1 MDGVF
6 ETVLPGDTFTYE
18 FRARPYGM
26 QLYHCH
32 ATPLKKHIHKGLYGA
47 FIIDPKEPRPPAR
60 ELVMVMNGYDTDG
73 DGENNFYT
81 VNGRAFYYAKY
92 PIQVKRGELVRIYLA
107 NLTEFDLINS
117 LHLHGEFFRYYPTGS
132 TDHFEYT
139 DTVMLCQ
146 GERGIIEIE
155 FHNAGTFMFHAHQ
168 SEFAELGWMGYLRR
182 ERLSVESGSFAARFG
197 GAHWRLWALV
207 PIAALV
213 GAVALFVSTGG
224 SLLELV
230 GQSPPPRDEL
240 DVRRV
245 EFRPGEIRVRVTN
258 PQREKIT
265 IASVT
270 VDDAIVPF
278 SVDGDR
284 TLGRLRSATLVVP
297 YDWVD
302 GEPLSV
308 GVTSSTGVQTTED
321 VPAAFETPQASP
333 RGFLGYAL
341 IGLLVGVLP
350 IALGLAW
357 LPSLRRASP
366 NWLAAF
372 MALTAGLLT
381 FLALEALVGG
391 VRAAGGAAERASAG
405 SASSCSGSSRRTS
418 CSPSSRGG
426 SSAARAP
433 PAGWRWRRSSPSGSA
448 LHNLGEGLAIGTSF
462 AVGEL
467 ALGTFFVVGFMVH
480 NVTEGL
486 GIAAPIAERG
496 TVSLRRLAV
505 LALIAGAPAIPGA
518 WLGGFVTSDV
528 LGVLFF
534 AGAAG
539 AALEVV
545 VEVGRYVARKAP
557 GGLSSSYVLG
567 GFLAG
572 IAVMYVTGL
581 LI

>member
-1 MDGVF
+1 M
-6 ETVLPGDTFTYE
+6 
-18 FRARPYGM
+18 
-26 QLYHCH
+26 
-32 ATPLKKHIHKGLYGA
+32 
-47 FIIDPKEPRPPAR
+47 
-60 ELVMVMNGYDTDG
+60 
-73 DGENNFYT
+73 
-81 VNGRAFYYAKY
+81 
-92 PIQVKRGELVRIYLA
+92 
-107 NLTEFDLINS
+107 
-117 LHLHGEFFRYYPTGS
+117 
-132 TDHFEYT
+132 
-139 DTVMLCQ
+139 
-146 GERGIIEIE
+146 
-155 FHNAGTFMFHAHQ
+155 
-168 SEFAELGWMGYLRR
+168 
-182 ERLSVESGSFAARFG
+182 ESGSVASKFAG
-197 GAHWRLWALV
+197 SQWRLWALV

-213 GAVALFVSTGG
+213 GAVALFVSTGD

-245 EFRPGEIRVRVTN
+245 EFRPGQIKVRVTN
-258 PQREKIT
+258 PQRESIT

-284 TLGRLRSATLVVP
+284 TLGRLRSATIVVP

-302 GEPLSV
+302 GAPLSV

-321 VPAAFETPQASP
+321 VAAAVETPQASA
-333 RGFLGYAL
+333 RGFLGYAV

-350 IALGLAW
+350 VALGLAW

-381 FLALEALVGG
+381 FLALEALAEAFELQAGLPSGLGG
-391 VRAAGGAAERASAG
+391 VGVVLLGVVSTYLLLTFLSRRLSGGKG
-405 SASSCSGSSRRTS
+405 SASGLALATLVAV
-418 CSPSSRGG
+418 GIG
-426 SSAARAP
+426 
-433 PAGWRWRRSSPSGSA
+433 

-462 AVGEL
+462 AIGEL

-496 TVSLRRLAV
+496 TVSLRRLAA

-567 GFLAG
+567 GYLAG

-581 LI
+581 LV

>member
-1 MDGVF
+1 M
-6 ETVLPGDTFTYE
+6 
-18 FRARPYGM
+18 
-26 QLYHCH
+26 
-32 ATPLKKHIHKGLYGA
+32 
-47 FIIDPKEPRPPAR
+47 
-60 ELVMVMNGYDTDG
+60 
-73 DGENNFYT
+73 
-81 VNGRAFYYAKY
+81 
-92 PIQVKRGELVRIYLA
+92 
-107 NLTEFDLINS
+107 
-117 LHLHGEFFRYYPTGS
+117 
-132 TDHFEYT
+132 
-139 DTVMLCQ
+139 
-146 GERGIIEIE
+146 
-155 FHNAGTFMFHAHQ
+155 
-168 SEFAELGWMGYLRR
+168 
-182 ERLSVESGSFAARFG
+182 ESGSFAARFG

-258 PQREKIT
+258 PQRETIT

-321 VPAAFETPQASP
+321 VPAAFDTPQASA
-333 RGFLGYAL
+333 RGFLGYTL

-381 FLALEALVGG
+381 FLALEALAEAFELQAALPRGVGG
-391 VRAAGGAAERASAG
+391 LGVILLGVVSTYLLLTFLSRRLVGGDGAAGGL
-405 SASSCSGSSRRTS
+405 
-418 CSPSSRGG
+418 
-426 SSAARAP
+426 
-433 PAGWRWRRSSPSGSA
+433 A
-448 LHNLGEGLAIGTSF
+448 LATLVAVGIGVHNLGEGLAIGTSF

-496 TVSLRRLAV
+496 TVSFRRLAA